1 MAYIARHRHAPMS
14 AQKVRLVA
22 NMIRGKGV
30 NEALNILRYQPQ
42 RASRLL
48 RKVLQSAQ
56 ANAEGKGVGD
66 VDRLFI
72 SKIYIDDGMRL
83 KRWRPG
89 PRGHVSPILKRRCH
103 INVVLEEK
111 EAGE

>member
-1 MAYIARHRHAPMS
+1 MEYIARHRHAPMS

-22 NMIRGKGV
+22 DMIRGKGV
-30 NEALNILRYQPQ
+30 SDALNILRYQSQ

-56 ANAEGKGVGD
+56 ANAEMAGVDD
-66 VDRLFI
+66 VERLFI
-72 SKIYIDDGMRL
+72 SKVYVDEGMRL

-89 PRGHVSPILKRRCH
+89 PRGHVSPLLKRRCH
-103 INVVLEEK
+103 ISVILEEK
-111 EAGE
+111 APAE

>member
-1 MAYIARHRHAPMS
+1 MEYIAQHRHAPMS
-14 AQKVRLVA
+14 AQKVRRVA
-22 NMIRGKGV
+22 NMIRGKNV

-56 ANAEGKGVGD
+56 ANAEFSGVDD
-66 VDRLFI
+66 VDRLFV
-72 SKIYIDDGMRL
+72 SKVYVDEGVRM

-89 PRGHVSPILKRRCH
+89 PRGHVSPLLKRRCH
-103 INVVLEEK
+103 ISVILEEK
-111 EAGE
+111 APAD